1 MDTLEKTRKEITNID
16 RKMAKLFVKRMK
28 LVKHLARYK
37 QSQNLQVYAPEREA
51 EIFKTYKNWIK
62 DENLQEYYLEFLNQT
77 ISISHDFQNNFL
89 KERDANY

>member
-28 LVKHLARYK
+28 LVKHLAKYK
-37 QSQNLQVYAPEREA
+37 KSQNLKVYAPEREA

-62 DENLQEYYLEFLNQT
+62 DENLQEYYLEFLNQI

-89 KERDANY
+89 NERDANY